1 MLFCET
7 LKPFLSEPTFHWLWH
22 FFFKL
27 WLSVCILL
35 NMFPLGFNTSAAS
48 RVFILRAKLWKIVMK
63 CQIAIS
69 LTFVI
74 FFKKLTFLRLWH
86 FISPYSDPMNSIFA
100 VVDRISKI
108 QFLKKFFS
116 HVATVATI
124 TEKLTF
130 FCLHGNHC

>member
-1 MLFCET
+1 MWNFKAIFVRTYFSLVVTLFFQIMVIS
-7 LKPFLSEPTFHWLWH
+7 LHL
-22 FFFKL
+22 
-27 WLSVCILL
+27 I

-63 CQIAIS
+63 CQIAIF

>member
-63 CQIAIS
+63 CQIAIF

-116 HVATVATI
+116 HVAAVATI